1 MRAVVSAVGAI
12 WLGLFFFLCQN
23 VLTLLDWLSA
33 RLMLDESTDDS
44 SSPVVEHYK
53 KSSKS
58 SSTLRGESKKKPP
71 VLYATTA
78 LPSTTTTLKRN
89 SKLSAPPS
97 PILRHDI
104 QGFKARQSP
113 LTSSPSDALPEKKDP
128 NVSHTRS
135 RKRGQ
140 HSPRAASYSI
150 SSDDVSSILAQS
162 LSPATAQSKHLQLSA
177 RPTATRQKPRVSHR
191 KTWSDLSR
199 VSFPSVSFSSVPL
212 KRISLHR
219 TVVTIRDLP
228 AEVMMLIFEFLPLL
242 PEASNNDLLNCLL
255 VCRNWEMWAAPT
267 LWRSPIIYSRT
278 GVQGRKSSISLP
290 WTNPAS
296 AMWPASRLSR
306 NWSPAYLMAQQPSN
320 QYMYR
325 TSDLRP
331 NGLPVNFHL
340 PAKYARLVH
349 NLDLSTG
356 VAYVT
361 DLTVREVAFSCPNL
375 RRLNI
380 SGCTN
385 VTDRGMAFL
394 ARSACARRLTS
405 LNLERC
411 VGITDVG
418 LRELGKTCTELE
430 NLNLSGCTEIADA
443 GITAIAKGCTRRRR
457 ERLGGK
463 WAGGRLRRIR
473 LTDCKLVTEAGI
485 KELVE
490 RCGESLLVLD
500 LARIGRITDEV
511 AQLMTVKCKK
521 LEWLNLARPS
531 QLQTM
536 LNTAAIIV
544 PSSTPTS
551 PVAFP
556 DINSQDVF
564 SSKTVAPA
572 EYHQE
577 LSDATVE
584 LLTSN
589 FTSLRLLDLSYQI
602 RITNQAVDSISRN
615 CLSLVCLTIVGCRG
629 ITADSLRYLA
639 RLRSRSGRLGCITM
653 GDAAGI
659 TEEEV
664 DGITN
669 DPEGMLNGW
678 QKSNAA
684 ASDEGGF
691 MRELLELSGATGWDD
706 MSFGF
711 DGLVGA
717 A

>member
-1 MRAVVSAVGAI
+1 MRAVVSAVSAI

-33 RLMLDESTDDS
+33 RLMLDEFTDDS
-44 SSPVVEHYK
+44 SSPVVEQYK
-53 KSSKS
+53 KSSRS
-58 SSTLRGESKKKPP
+58 SSSLRGESKKKPP

-78 LPSTTTTLKRN
+78 LPSTTTLKRN
-89 SKLSAPPS
+89 SKHSAPPS

-113 LTSSPSDALPEKKDP
+113 LTPSSSDASPEKKDT

-135 RKRGQ
+135 KKRGQ
-140 HSPRAASYSI
+140 HSSRASDSL
-150 SSDDVSSILAQS
+150 SSKVSSILAQS
-162 LSPATAQSKHLQLSA
+162 EEPTAHPKHLQLSA
-177 RPTATRQKPRVSHR
+177 RPAATCQKPRVSRR
-191 KTWSDLSR
+191 KAWSDLSR
-199 VSFPSVSFSSVPL
+199 VSFSSVSFSSVPL
-212 KRISLHR
+212 KRISPHR

-228 AEVMMLIFEFLPLL
+228 AEVMMHIFEYLPLL
-242 PEASNNDLLNCLL
+242 PEASSNDLLNCLL

-278 GVQGRKSSISLP
+278 GVQGRKSSSLSLP
-290 WTNPAS
+290 WTNPTS

-320 QYMYR
+320 QYLYS

-331 NGLPVNFHL
+331 NGLPINFHL

-443 GITAIAKGCTRRRR
+443 GITAIAKGCMRRRR

-463 WAGGRLRRIR
+463 WAGGKLRRIR

-511 AQLMTVKCKK
+511 AQLMTVKCSK
-521 LEWLNLARPS
+521 LEWLNLARQS

-536 LNTAAIIV
+536 LDTAAMTV
-544 PSSTPTS
+544 PPSPTS

-564 SSKTVAPA
+564 SKIVAPA

-589 FTSLRLLDLSYQI
+589 LSSLRLLDLSYQI

-691 MRELLELSGATGWDD
+691 MKELLELSGATGWDD